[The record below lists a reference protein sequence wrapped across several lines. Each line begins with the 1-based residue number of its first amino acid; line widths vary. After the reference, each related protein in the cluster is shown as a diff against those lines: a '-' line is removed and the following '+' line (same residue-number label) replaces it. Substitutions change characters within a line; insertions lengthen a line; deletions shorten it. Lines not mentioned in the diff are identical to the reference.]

1 MKLEMNASP
10 LPPSFP
16 FPPPFLPHPSL
27 WGLGSTQDNAQSWD
41 ANSGQSSREAA
52 TCRAGALPWEVG
64 WLSLSAGGQESQD
77 EAMSDGWNHAGR
89 SVRQES
95 RVRGG
100 EQGKAPGHR
109 APYSLGALTWGRT
122 SAAGGWAAV
131 AGSFSCFWD
140 GQQKKPKNQSQGPRE
155 NGGRCGQTDTEHVR
169 GDKGD
174 RERMCE
180 RFRI

>member
-1 MKLEMNASP
+1 MP
-10 LPPSFP
+10 L
-16 FPPPFLPHPSL
+16 PFLPLSLSLPLSFPSPP
-27 WGLGSTQDNAQSWD
+27 
-41 ANSGQSSREAA
+41 SGAWEAHK
-52 TCRAGALPWEVG
+52 TMPRAGMPTAGRAPGRRPRAGLELSPGRVAG
-64 WLSLSAGGQESQD
+64 SLSAGGQESQD

-140 GQQKKPKNQSQGPRE
+140 GQQKKTKKPVTGTQREWVQKWADRHRACAWGQGRQ
-155 NGGRCGQTDTEHVR
+155 GEHV
-169 GDKGD
+169 
-174 RERMCE
+174 
-180 RFRI
+180 